1 VKNRNVIINNYNDDI
16 TSRASSTRGNNNDER
31 ERLEHVAFDESGSM
45 QFDSNPFG

>member
-1 VKNRNVIINNYNDDI
+1 VKNINVIINNYNDDI
-16 TSRASSTRGNNNDER
+16 TRAVTLGNNNDER